1 MSLIHLPFC
10 RASWTVRFFLL
21 ECLQRFGARLFK
33 LWPPIQFNSQ
43 KLAYCP
49 SPIWILVDA
58 ALRSLSKSSQG
69 VLDPIQGFSSV
80 LHSKHSHL
88 NRRALAFFSR
98 FGTPRQPYQM
108 GEQTLVQLT
117 LHFPPCMSSLP
128 THMKCLL
135 ALSIYWSYCFSG
147 FKIVRMYVGMA
158 LRTEFTPPPICS
170 NDGFHPDSRPLILS
184 WRGWK
189 CTLRSWLGVS
199 GSPR

>member
-1 MSLIHLPFC
+1 MSLIHLPCC

-88 NRRALAFFSR
+88 NRRALAFFFQVWNPQTAIPNGRANLIPIDLTFPTMHVLITYPYEASPCFINLLEVLLQR
-98 FGTPRQPYQM
+98 FQNREDVCRNGT
-108 GEQTLVQLT
+108 E
-117 LHFPPCMSSLP
+117 
-128 THMKCLL
+128 
-135 ALSIYWSYCFSG
+135 
-147 FKIVRMYVGMA
+147 
-158 LRTEFTPPPICS
+158 
-170 NDGFHPDSRPLILS
+170 D
-184 WRGWK
+184 
-189 CTLRSWLGVS
+189 
-199 GSPR
+199 